1 MLDIDNNSLDSI
13 FSILFKLFFIALEE
27 IFIQIDIFYTFLLF

>member
-1 MLDIDNNSLDSI
+1 MLDIASNSLDSI

-27 IFIQIDIFYTFLLF
+27 IFI